1 MPLEQRILGQDLYY
15 NRHLAVC
22 GTGVVI
28 RSVVIK
34 YSQTWLYKRGDLLKE
49 VQFIWNL
56 LWKDKKGVTFWYRW
70 PHGQV
75 FCTMLLHIEEWHC
88 QSKFKASFSRISC
101 AFSYVTFNE
110 IPNRVGA
117 LMVNML
123 TSSPVDRS
131 HELWSG

>member
-1 MPLEQRILGQDLYY
+1 MKFVMEGQE
-15 NRHLAVC
+15 
-22 GTGVVI
+22 
-28 RSVVIK
+28 
-34 YSQTWLYKRGDLLKE
+34 RGDLL
-49 VQFIWNL
+49 I
-56 LWKDKKGVTFWYRW
+56 
-70 PHGQV
+70 QV
-75 FCTMLLHIEEWHC
+75 AAWAGFFCTMLLHIEEWHC